1 MSTLSI
7 PVDNTLIQFIDDM
20 IASRKADNK
29 AQVVRQALYNM
40 REDEALKD
48 MVEARMDVMQG
59 KVYKGDLRELAKAV
73 S

>member
-48 MVEARMDVMQG
+48 IVGARMDVMQG